1 MIQPTPSVALIIRQ
15 DDSLCGFLNSTKSA
29 PPPQVSG
36 GKDTPIV
43 IDDEDEIK
51 QTVEQK
57 TDPVIPEV
65 ETPAPVD
72 ASEKTQQRPPQHEV
86 SASNTRRR
94 PLILE
99 KSRTVGQSK
108 DELKVSEG

>member
-1 MIQPTPSVALIIRQ
+1 ML
-15 DDSLCGFLNSTKSA
+15 LFSTKSV
-29 PPPQVSG
+29 PPVKVAG

-57 TDPVIPEV
+57 TDLVIPEL
-65 ETPAPVD
+65 ETPAPVNV
-72 ASEKTQQRPPQHEV
+72 SEKTQQKPPLHEV

-99 KSRTVGQSK
+99 KSVTVEQSNN
-108 DELKVSEG
+108 ELKVSEG